1 MKKYK
6 RNAQCDDFYSSR
18 RRCLGTVRAFF
29 FLLLLLVVVVGG
41 TLNEISGSL
50 CKCVSVVRFVV
61 VGTINKLMACVC
73 LFPVYTCV

>member
-1 MKKYK
+1 MDRPLSNESATKH
-6 RNAQCDDFYSSR
+6 FYSSR
-18 RRCLGTVRAFF
+18 RRCLGTVRTFF
-29 FLLLLLVVVVGG
+29 FLVVLVVVGG

-73 LFPVYTCV
+73 LFSVYMCV

>member
-1 MKKYK
+1 MLRSTSTMNFVFLQQPQALS
-6 RNAQCDDFYSSR
+6 RNSPR
-18 RRCLGTVRAFF
+18 FF
-29 FLLLLLVVVVGG
+29 FLLVVGG

-73 LFPVYTCV
+73 LFSVYMCV